1 MIDLPRDDSALLD
14 INYDQYLEQYLA
26 DMEIENDIL
35 LDLLSEQFYK
45 YDRNLKNSRR
55 VRKRNL
61 KMERNRRSFDSIS
74 HVTGGFIGQNTA
86 NNPTLRRLQQL
97 AALHQRRKL
106 FGMNTLQFPHGSE
119 ILFPILHRSPDW

>member
-1 MIDLPRDDSALLD
+1 LLAVFCPIKPPVTCEIESNDSALLD

-61 KMERNRRSFDSIS
+61 KMERSRRSFDSIFLYIVFVR
-74 HVTGGFIGQNTA
+74 H
-86 NNPTLRRLQQL
+86 
-97 AALHQRRKL
+97 
-106 FGMNTLQFPHGSE
+106 
-119 ILFPILHRSPDW
+119 

>member
-1 MIDLPRDDSALLD
+1 MSDLPRDDSALLD
-14 INYDQYLEQYLA
+14 INYGQYLEQYLA

-35 LDLLSEQFYK
+35 VDLLNEQFYK

-55 VRKRNL
+55 IRKRNL

-74 HVTGGFIGQNTA
+74 HTTGGFIGQNTA
-86 NNPTLRRLQQL
+86 SNPALRRLQQL

-106 FGMNTLQFPHGSE
+106 SGMSTLQFPHGSE
-119 ILFPILHRSPDW
+119 ILFPILHRSPA